1 MGESGFTTKKE
12 NSVTMTKQMF
22 YLLYL
27 MMQPLGIPYAWSCFF
42 MSAMITFL
50 QRNNFIKTPSLY
62 TSSKGKPITLMH
74 SVLEEDTLNI
84 FLMVFLIPSGHV
96 MRSLIH
102 ASLSIWAMI
111 HVVDMISK
119 TMTSENILT
128 PVLNYVQLSKI
139 ELNMYKSHIE
149 LLIGFF
155 ATPAVFLNQAAI
167 IFPIMYFQY
176 IRIKYVSSFFM
187 QNSFECIDSKIMKT
201 ILPASV
207 YDSDYFKRF

>member
-119 TMTSENILT
+119 SMTGENILT